1 MGERVREFFINN
13 LYFFMQDTGIVQS
26 LSKLLFSSET
36 LASGAKINFHQEF
49 RIVPFDP
56 WLHFGVEH
64 QLCSFIF
71 TYDFNLLE
79 TSQIILQLKFRYEDP
94 ILQVQDLLI
103 KTHFVNSGD
112 MNNENRHWIFIS
124 KSIAQAYGLSL
135 GTRVQIET
143 IKNDMTFKGKTQIS
157 VSPLKGKICQPC
169 CLMENTLFKVFD
181 DQEINVTEGNFHGSL
196 ECTPD
201 HAGSRFNNLQKST
214 IPYSLVE
221 ELQIEFRKSRN
232 AGNLISKSK
241 FSLQQKFYIYHNS
254 VSNAVST

>member
-1 MGERVREFFINN
+1 M
-13 LYFFMQDTGIVQS
+13 QS

-64 QLCSFIF
+64 QLCSFIL

-79 TSQIILQLKFRYEDP
+79 TSEIILQLKFRYEDP
-94 ILQVQDLLI
+94 IPQDLLI
-103 KTHFVNSGD
+103 KTHFVNTGN
-112 MNNENRHWIFIS
+112 MNNENKNWIFIS

-143 IKNDMTFKGKTQIS
+143 IKNDMTFKGKTRIS
-157 VSPLKGKICQPC
+157 ASPLKGKICQPC
-169 CLMENTLFKVFD
+169 CLMQNTLFKIFD
-181 DQEINVTEGNFHGSL
+181 DQEINVTEDNFHGSL
-196 ECTPD
+196 ECIPGHND
-201 HAGSRFNNLQKST
+201 SRFNKLQKST
-214 IPYSLVE
+214 IPYNLVE

-232 AGNLISKSK
+232 AGNSILSQNFHSSKNFIS
-241 FSLQQKFYIYHNS
+241 
-254 VSNAVST
+254 